1 MFIWNDE
8 MIRFM
13 EDAAGYGDYHKRL
26 AKMVHGYIPEAE
38 RICDAG
44 CGLGFLS
51 LELSQYYSD
60 ITAVDLSPK
69 AISVLEKNIEERGIG
84 NIRPFSGDIHQMIP
98 QKPYDSMVF
107 CFFGQLEEI
116 LKIARQQCK
125 DSVIIVKR
133 RAKQHAFAMG
143 KIPGHWETSDFAAEY
158 LKHHQIPY
166 EEEVCGLEYG
176 QPFKSL
182 EDAVR
187 FFELYQR
194 EKIQGPI
201 TGETVAEKLV
211 KDPKGRFAYYLPFM
225 KPFTI
230 MKIHVKDLKI

>member
-8 MIRFM
+8 MIWFM

-125 DSVIIVKR
+125 DSVITVSYTHLDVYKR
-133 RAKQHAFAMG
+133 QCQE
-143 KIPGHWETSDFAAEY
+143 IPCLRKTPVSHGRRELLNS
-158 LKHHQIPY
+158 KNC
-166 EEEVCGLEYG
+166 CGCAL
-176 QPFKSL
+176 QK
-182 EDAVR
+182 
-187 FFELYQR
+187 
-194 EKIQGPI
+194 
-201 TGETVAEKLV
+201 
-211 KDPKGRFAYYLPFM
+211 
-225 KPFTI
+225 
-230 MKIHVKDLKI
+230 

>member
-1 MFIWNDE
+1 M
-8 MIRFM
+8 
-13 EDAAGYGDYHKRL
+13 
-26 AKMVHGYIPEAE
+26 
-38 RICDAG
+38 
-44 CGLGFLS
+44 
-51 LELSQYYSD
+51 
-60 ITAVDLSPK
+60 
-69 AISVLEKNIEERGIG
+69 
-84 NIRPFSGDIHQMIP
+84 
-98 QKPYDSMVF
+98 
-107 CFFGQLEEI
+107 
-116 LKIARQQCK
+116 LKG
-125 DSVIIVKR
+125 

-143 KIPGHWETSDFAAEY
+143 KIPSLETSDFAAEY

-187 FFELYQR
+187 FLNFTSV
-194 EKIQGPI
+194 KNTGPI